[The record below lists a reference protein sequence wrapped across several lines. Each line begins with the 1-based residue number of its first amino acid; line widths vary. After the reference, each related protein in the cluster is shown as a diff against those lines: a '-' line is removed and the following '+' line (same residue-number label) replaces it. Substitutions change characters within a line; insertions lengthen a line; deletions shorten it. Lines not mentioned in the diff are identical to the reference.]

1 MMICRKFFYAINVLN
16 FCVSHCFRKIAIDDP
31 TDDRF
36 YERQLYP
43 IDLHHLLAMTEDRDD
58 NCTLGLMSI
67 DYDKSAATQLHSLPL
82 KCQQKCG
89 VSSDLIW

>member
-1 MMICRKFFYAINVLN
+1 
-16 FCVSHCFRKIAIDDP
+16 
-31 TDDRF
+31 
-36 YERQLYP
+36 
-43 IDLHHLLAMTEDRDD
+43 MTEDLDG

-89 VSSDLIW
+89 NPSVLISFGSIFCS